1 MTMDGVLEALRR
13 SAYHGFMDKNPIVA
27 TVQFCSIGKC

>member
-13 SAYHGFMDKNPIVA
+13 SAYYEFMGKYPIAA
-27 TVQFCSIGKC
+27 TVQYWSIGKC